1 MTEAE
6 ILKKFAQLRKR
17 QDKVAKDIRIFR
29 QEIQGSCGHTT
40 KEKHS
45 EQHDDGYGVWYTTYF
60 YWCPVCLEKVG
71 YV

>member
-17 QDKVAKDIRIFR
+17 QEKITEDIRIFR
-29 QEIQGSCGHTT
+29 QQIQGSCEHSL
-40 KEKHS
+40 KEIHS
-45 EQHDDGYGVWYTTYF
+45 EDHDNGYGKWWTTRY
-60 YWCPVCLEKVG
+60 YWCPVCLGKVG